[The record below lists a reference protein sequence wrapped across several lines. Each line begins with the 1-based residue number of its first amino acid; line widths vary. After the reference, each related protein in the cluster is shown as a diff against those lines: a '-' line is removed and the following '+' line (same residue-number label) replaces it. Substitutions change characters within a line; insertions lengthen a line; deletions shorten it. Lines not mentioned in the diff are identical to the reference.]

1 MIRRTLQEWQRLSY
15 GEGDGAVPAWAADRL
30 AAVAPRGALAHGRHD
45 LRAQGHVGVIA
56 AEGCALEI
64 LPKIDG
70 LEGEGA
76 VRRRLVHMLA
86 VALDMDL
93 DIGRVTDLGWQRDTL
108 LEILIGLFARKLA
121 DAVRRGLPRRYVGQ
135 EDDLP
140 ALRGRL
146 DATRQFTTLVASPQ
160 RLACRFDDLSSD
172 IALNRIMK
180 AVVAKLSR
188 LSRTAENQ
196 RLLRELAFAYADVS
210 SLPPSALR
218 FDDVVLDRTNARWR
232 DLVELARL
240 LLGNRFQT
248 TSGGAASGHALLFE
262 MNLLFEEYVA
272 RSLARMLVPAGLRV
286 KRQGGR
292 RFCLTEIVEEG
303 EGKGR
308 FQTIPDILVQS
319 LDGRTRL
326 VIDTKW
332 KRLGKRVD
340 DPKQGVAQA
349 DVYQMIAYGRLY
361 ECDTLMLLYPWHR
374 DLGEQEGVTGRFRVS
389 GGAEQ
394 LAIATVDIGRDR
406 NVGRWLVDAC
416 LNGGPLSFGLAS

>member
-1 MIRRTLQEWQRLSY
+1 MIRRTLLEWQRLDY
-15 GEGDGAVPAWAADRL
+15 GDGDRAIPAWAADRL
-30 AAVAPRGALAHGRHD
+30 AAVAPHGALAHGRRD

-70 LEGEGA
+70 LEAEGA

-86 VALDMDL
+86 VALDIQL
-93 DIGRVTDLGWQRDTL
+93 DVGRVTGLGWQRDTL

-121 DAVRRGLPRRYVGQ
+121 DAVRLGLPRRYVGQ

-146 DATRQFTTLVASPQ
+146 DATRQFTTLAASPQ
-160 RLACRFDDLSSD
+160 RLACRFDDLSFD

-188 LSRTAENQ
+188 LSRAADNQ

-210 SLPPSALR
+210 AVPSAALR

-248 TSGGAASGHALLFE
+248 TSGGAAQGHALLFE
-262 MNLLFEEYVA
+262 MNLLFEEYIA
-272 RSLARMLVPAGLRV
+272 RSLAKALVPAGLRV

-292 RFCLTEIVEEG
+292 RFCLTEIVDEG

-308 FQTIPDILVQS
+308 FQTIPDILVQGP
-319 LDGRTRL
+319 DGRTRL

-361 ECDTLMLLYPWHR
+361 ECDALMLLYPWHR
-374 DLGEQEGVTGRFRVS
+374 DLAEREGITSRFRVTR
-389 GGAEQ
+389 GAER
-394 LAIATVDIGRDR
+394 LAIATVDISRDR
-406 NVGRWLVDAC
+406 EVGHWLADVCLSDSPFRGGDA
-416 LNGGPLSFGLAS
+416 S